1 MSEEKK
7 LIVSA
12 SPHMKSPATVPG
24 IMLDVVI
31 SLIPAA
37 FAGIAV
43 FGFRAAAV
51 MAVCVISCVLFE
63 FFARKIMKRSVTIG
77 DLSAVVT
84 GLLLA
89 FNLPVDIPLWM
100 CVIGSFVAI
109 VIVKQF
115 FGGIGQNFAN
125 PAITARIVMLVSFAS
140 SMSTFTVP
148 KAAQAVDAVTSA
160 TPLAVLGGID
170 KGADLTVEITK
181 RLGSGELPSMLRMFF
196 GVRGGCIGE
205 TCAAALLLGAA
216 YLLIRGVISFAIPG
230 AYIGTVAVFML
241 LTSGFNIGYTAYE
254 LMGGGLLLGAF
265 FMATDYTT
273 SPINTKGKIVFGV
286 GCGLV
291 TSVIR
296 LYGSLPEGVS
306 YSILLMNILC
316 PLIEKATAPKF
327 FGFIKEKK
335 EKKAKEGATA

>member
-1 MSEEKK
+1 MMSEEKK

-12 SPHMKSPATVPG
+12 SPHMKSPDTVPG

-37 FAGIAV
+37 FAGIVV

-51 MAVCVISCVLFE
+51 IATCIISCVLFE
-63 FFARKIMKRSVTIG
+63 FFARKIMKRSVTVG

-89 FNLPVDIPLWM
+89 FNLPVGIPLWM

-140 SMSTFTVP
+140 AMSGFTVP
-148 KAAQAVDAVTSA
+148 KISGVDAVTTA
-160 TPLAVLGGID
+160 TPLAALGGID
-170 KGADLTVEITK
+170 KAADLSVEMTK
-181 RLGSGELPSMLRMFF
+181 LLGSGDLPDLLKMFF
-196 GVRGGCIGE
+196 GVREGCIGE

-216 YLLIRGVISFAIPG
+216 YLLIRRVIGFEIPVF
-230 AYIGTVAVFML
+230 YIGTVAVFML
-241 LTSGFNIGYTAYE
+241 ISSDFNFRYTAYE

-273 SPINTKGKIVFGV
+273 SPINKKGKIVFGI
-286 GCGLV
+286 GCGLI

-316 PLIEKATAPKF
+316 PLIEKATAPRY
-327 FGFIKEKK
+327 FGFIKQKK
-335 EKKAKEGATA
+335 EKKAKEDATA

>member
-12 SPHMKSPATVPG
+12 SPHMKSPSSVSG

-51 MAVCVISCVLFE
+51 MAVCIICCVLFE
-63 FFARKIMKRSVTIG
+63 FFARKIMKRSVTVG

-100 CVIGSFVAI
+100 CAVGSFVAI

-140 SMSTFTVP
+140 AMSSFSVP
-148 KAAQAVDAVTSA
+148 KAATDAVTTA
-160 TPLAVLGGID
+160 TPLAVLGSID
-170 KGADLTVEITK
+170 KTADLSVETVK
-181 RLGSGELPSMLRMFF
+181 LLGSGELPSLLKMFF

-216 YLLIRGVISFAIPG
+216 YLLARRVISLAIPVS
-230 AYIGTVAVFML
+230 YIGTAAVFML
-241 LTSGFNIGYTAYE
+241 LTSGFNLTYTAYE

-273 SPINTKGKIVFGV
+273 SPINKKGKIVFGV

-316 PLIEKATAPKF
+316 PLIEKATAPKY
-327 FGFIKEKK
+327 FGFVKTKKEKK
-335 EKKAKEGATA
+335 EKKEAAV